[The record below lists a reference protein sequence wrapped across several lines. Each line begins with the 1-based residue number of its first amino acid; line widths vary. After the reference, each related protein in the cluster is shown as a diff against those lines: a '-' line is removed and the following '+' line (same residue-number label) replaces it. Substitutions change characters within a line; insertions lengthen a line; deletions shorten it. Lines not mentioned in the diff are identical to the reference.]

1 MSYKT
6 ELRPES
12 LQHCVNRSGMRIRAT
27 LCCGLMLAMVSECKL
42 DPPSSQACSR
52 RCVVSQLPAI
62 IARERSGQE
71 FGDFADDFL
80 KSLIALWGKIT
91 QRNPGE
97 LAAALALALGAQSI
111 SGSLPRHAARCLP
124 VPLKAV
130 VPKLDRAAVL
140 LQLSYDP
147 MRGRHLLGSGPLHEF
162 DIVKASWK
170 ARLFEPAFV
179 ILRNQIKPML
189 FWIVV
194 RGTNSVED
202 ILTDVSAE
210 PEKFLDGH
218 IHSGILRSA
227 RFIKQQVQD
236 CLTQHAPSA
245 RTGTKKASPELM
257 VVGHSLGGGAAAL
270 ATAML
275 RLDGHLSAH
284 AIVFGAPSCVH
295 RAPHLE
301 SLLRNCVTHLA
312 LEDDIVPRL
321 NNDTIAR
328 LLAPADDAA
337 AQMISSA
344 KSFLFAR
351 LKHALAERADML
363 SRAFGLGSDP
373 MPTQSPPGRTFLLHP
388 PHGGNGGRGGDAQWH
403 ITQADGR
410 EMGMI
415 RLSPHMLTDHHVSS
429 YVDAVQHAGL
439 RSMAVCPSA
448 TADL

>member
-12 LQHCVNRSGMRIRAT
+12 LHRSGMRMQRRQRAT
-27 LCCGLMLAMVSECKL
+27 LCCGLMLVAMVSEYKL

-52 RCVVSQLPAI
+52 PCVVSQLPAVVPSD
-62 IARERSGQE
+62 RSGQD
-71 FGDFADDFL
+71 FGDFADDFR

-97 LAAALALALGAQSI
+97 LAAALALALGAQSL

-147 MRGRHLLGSGPLHEF
+147 MRGRHLLGGGPLHEF
-162 DIVKASWK
+162 DIVKASWT

-245 RTGTKKASPELM
+245 RTGTKRASPELM

-295 RAPHLE
+295 RAPHLDG
-301 SLLRNCVTHLA
+301 LLRNCVTHLA

-351 LKHALAERADML
+351 LKHALADHRPL
-363 SRAFGLGSDP
+363 SRALGLGADP
-373 MPTQSPPGRTFLLHP
+373 MPTQNPPGRTFLLHP
-388 PHGGNGGRGGDAQWH
+388 PRQGRGGDAQWH
-403 ITQADGR
+403 ITEVDGR

-415 RLSPHMLTDHHVSS
+415 RLSPHMLTDHHVSA
-429 YVDAVQHAGL
+429 YVDAVQQAGL
-439 RSMAVCPSA
+439 RYMAVCPSG
-448 TADL
+448 TAEL